1 MTYDVYAMFLEGS
14 YLVASSNDQEHG
26 LSFAERICEEV
37 GAWPNAFATLTRGEH
52 TIRGPIFTLN
62 ELKARSN

>member
-14 YLVASSNDQEHG
+14 YLIASSNDRDHG
-26 LSFAERICEEV
+26 LNFAERICKEV
-37 GAWPNAFATLTRGEH
+37 GEWPNAFATLTRGVH

-62 ELKARSN
+62 EFKARSN

>member
-1 MTYDVYAMFLEGS
+1 MTYDVYAMFKEGN
-14 YLVASSNDQEHG
+14 YLVASATDSEHG
-26 LSFAERICEEV
+26 LDFAERICAEI
-37 GAWPNAFATLTRGEH
+37 GKWPNAFAALTRGEH